1 MRTLSLVNRLRWSFG
16 GNMNPHALVVGDVD
30 NDGDNEFVIGNLN
43 GDLAIFKGDCS
54 YGLPAYFC
62 RGLGTI
68 TCVAIGDARNC
79 GKNSVVCINAEGHAH
94 IFDLPNSNL
103 QDVTK
108 KSMSMQANNVL
119 TVEEYLQHSRRG
131 SDTTTLHS
139 FRNAMASAQNGHK
152 SSRGKSQ
159 LGKGNDDEQ
168 LNMQYISP
176 DHTIKVPVN
185 VNKIIIADIDGDG
198 LNEVVLARTDRI
210 LHSFEF
216 KRPTSEDPS
225 KTTTGPGT
233 PSTSTS
239 TSSASANVSTYTRQN
254 PLAGK
259 NIRSSFTNITQN
271 TLKMAKERPLP
282 PSRATTKEDVKEP
295 STISKISSG
304 WGKRDKVRVT
314 DSVHPNDVVDDDAQ
328 TKPSQGA
335 TVIEKDMWIFDGQIT
350 SLSTTMH
357 PNYPNEPL
365 LLVAQ
370 PGNTFTIIDQK
381 GDRYNP
387 DFTRQYVTN
396 SHYRRS
402 NDQVGD
408 LSTYQFD
415 SPEISQRPPNASS
428 LERRPVDID
437 NATMARIIDGEEY
450 NEEMYG
456 LSVTPKARQYMTEE
470 TPMAKSRRSTSGTI
484 RPMLRRASS
493 THAIGPP
500 DIADKSRKSQVQTP
514 PVEIKSSSYVVQS
527 WPLVDGDDVVG
538 DEIKG
543 LVATE
548 IVMGK
553 RRPRRRSLDDG
564 EYQVVDNVQAD
575 VVGMLSMDGKFT
587 IHNLL
592 TKERSEYDLFVTH
605 KLFSV
610 ATLNTSSK
618 PLRLP
623 NGGQSIKATG
633 NRSGMSTPGFS
644 SHASS
649 PQLKFPSPY
658 MKSARYNSSTSTSI
672 ADLSSAPS
680 PAATPS
686 RSVSENGD
694 SDVED
699 NQSLRQMP
707 SHGEPSTAMG
717 TTISRIFG
725 IVSGSHGDGEA
736 SEADGDDELDFS
748 DSEQNGSRRGSEYN
762 GLEDSWISEGKVE
775 IDNDLFVAC
784 AWNGVTY
791 MIDWSQTNS
800 NDQKYATSG
809 TKFQLVKFAF
819 EGRVCAFTAGS
830 YAVLPGQNVPCLFYV
845 DFDDQI
851 YVYYDVHITPGPV
864 TGFLDEPDDDIDEAL
879 DRIAAC
885 EISIRELQQRMKDPD
900 DNEDSRQE
908 NPFGNATFASSNH
921 RNERADIIHRSL
933 YDLPQ
938 LRAALSFELE
948 QLVLAQTPFQAA
960 HPKRGRRLSDIE
972 IFLDP
977 SLERDGA
984 ALSDGIVH
992 TPSSITSPVPTTT
1005 PPDLVDRDHELLT
1018 DSDLADTEPDDD
1030 SVRDIQPVSTV
1041 TTTDT
1046 FS

>member
-1 MRTLSLVNRLRWSFG
+1 
-16 GNMNPHALVVGDVD
+16 MNPHALVVGDVD

-62 RGLGTI
+62 RGLGT
-68 TCVAIGDARNC
+68 
-79 GKNSVVCINAEGHAH
+79 NSVVCINAEGHAH
-94 IFDLPNSNL
+94 IFDFPNSNL

-108 KSMSMQANNVL
+108 KSMSMQTNNVL
-119 TVEEYLQHSRRG
+119 AVEEYLQHSRRG
-131 SDTTTLHS
+131 SDTATLHN

-159 LGKGNDDEQ
+159 LGKGSDEEQ

-176 DHTIKVPVN
+176 DHTVKVPVN

-216 KRPTSEDPS
+216 KPPASEDSS
-225 KTTTGPGT
+225 KPATGPGT

-239 TSSASANVSTYTRQN
+239 TSSASATVSTYTRQN

-259 NIRSSFTNITQN
+259 NIRSSFSNITQN

-282 PSRATTKEDVKEP
+282 PSRATTKEDFKEP
-295 STISKISSG
+295 SAISKISSG
-304 WGKRDKVRVT
+304 WAKRDKSKAA
-314 DSVHPNDVVDDDAQ
+314 DSVHPNDVMDDDAP

-387 DFTRQYVTN
+387 DFTRQYITN

-402 NDQVGD
+402 NDQVGE

-428 LERRPVDID
+428 AERRPVDID
-437 NATMARIIDGEEY
+437 NAMMAKIIDGEEY

-456 LSVTPKARQYMTEE
+456 LSVTPKARQFMTED

-493 THAIGPP
+493 THAIGPEL
-500 DIADKSRKSQVQTP
+500 ADKSKTSQVQTP

-553 RRPRRRSLDDG
+553 RRHRRRSLDDS
-564 EYQVVDNVQAD
+564 EYQVIDSVQAD

-605 KLFSV
+605 KLFSL

-618 PLRLP
+618 PLTLP
-623 NGGQSIKATG
+623 NGGHTIRPSG

-658 MKSARYNSSTSTSI
+658 MKPTRYNSSTTTSI

-694 SDVED
+694 SDMED
-699 NQSLRQMP
+699 NRSLTQMP
-707 SHGEPSTAMG
+707 SHDEPGTTMG

-725 IVSGSHGDGEA
+725 IVSGGQGDGEA

-762 GLEDSWISEGKVE
+762 GLEDSWISEAKVE

-800 NDQKYATSG
+800 NDQKYTSG

-885 EISIRELQQRMKDPD
+885 ENSIKELQQRVKDPD
-900 DNEDSRQE
+900 DNEGVYQE
-908 NPFGNATFASSNH
+908 NPFGNVIFATNNY
-921 RNERADIIHRSL
+921 RNEKADTIHRSL

-984 ALSDGIVH
+984 ALSDGVVH

-1005 PPDLVDRDHELLT
+1005 PPDLVDRDHELMT

-1046 FS
+1046 LS